1 MISFC
6 LNLFKINRRFLD
18 YNSAYNSACHQ
29 LLKNSP
35 AGCKGRFSQFPL
47 RKMGTSQPV
56 KEALEAL
63 HSKTPESNSPKFPDF
78 YPEYNALDIY
88 RAHLASTLSNVTGVA
103 AGNIYPCLQW
113 TQSLAK
119 GDMVLP
125 VPALRVKGGKPT
137 DLAQTWAKEVNFISY
152 VACNARAMLINPC
165 QAATNQRLSFL
176 VS

>member
-1 MISFC
+1 MTSFC
-6 LNLFKINRRFLD
+6 LKTFKINRCFPN
-18 YNSAYNSACHQ
+18 YHSTFNSACY
-29 LLKNSP
+29 LLAKRSST
-35 AGCKGRFSQFPL
+35 GCKVGFSQFPL

-63 HSKTPESNSPKFPDF
+63 HSQAPTSTPPKFPDF
-78 YPEYNALDIY
+78 YPEYNPLDIY
-88 RAHLASTLSNVTGVA
+88 RAHLASSLSDVTGVA

-125 VPALRVKGGKPT
+125 VPALRVKGGKPN
-137 DLAQTWAKEVNFISY
+137 DLAQAWAKEVNFTPC
-152 VACNARAMLINPC
+152 VVCNARAKLINPC

>member
-1 MISFC
+1 MISSC
-6 LNLFKINRRFLD
+6 LKIFIINRRFPD
-18 YNSAYNSACHQ
+18 YHSAYSSVCHQ
-29 LLKNSP
+29 LLKYSP
-35 AGCKGRFSQFPL
+35 ARCKVGFSPIPL
-47 RKMGTSQPV
+47 RKMGTSQHV

-63 HSKTPESNSPKFPDF
+63 RLQTPALSPQTFPDF
-78 YPEYNALDIY
+78 YPECNPLDIY
-88 RAHLASTLSNVTGVA
+88 RSHLASALSNVTGVA

-137 DLAQTWAKEVNFISY
+137 DLAQAWAKEVNFTPC
-152 VACNARAMLINPC
+152 VVCNARAMLINPC
-165 QAATNQRLSFL
+165 QAATNPRLSFL